1 VLGHG
6 KSLEKS
12 IGLVVE
18 GAKNVL
24 KNEWQ
29 IEWIEWIE
37 WMNEWND
44 MSVKYI

>member
-1 VLGHG
+1 MEWRKALCNVKQHVYMLSKGYKTVLDHG

-24 KNEWQ
+24 KNE
-29 IEWIEWIE
+29 
-37 WMNEWND
+37 
-44 MSVKYI
+44 